1 MSDTINESLKSL
13 FDKIWRDFMRVNA
26 TEYPK
31 PLSWEM
37 KSFSMPNIPR
47 GTLGVKEN
55 LKTILEMVRNNVTQ
69 KAGNVEK

>member
-1 MSDTINESLKSL
+1 
-13 FDKIWRDFMRVNA
+13 MRVNA